1 MTVREFHL
9 PDIGE
14 GLVEAEIIR
23 WTIPVGEPVAVDQTL
38 VEVETAKAATEIPSP
53 FAGTVIHHGAA
64 EGDVVAVGAILAV
77 IGDPGDTWP
86 PAGGDATPIVG
97 SLVEDATELA
107 PVAAAPEPAGRG
119 RVAAMPQV
127 RKLAKDLG
135 VDLDQVSGT
144 GPAGR
149 ITRTDVEAAARPA
162 PAAPSERGDQHGDE
176 RRRMSQLRRTIA
188 DNISRSWAEIPH
200 VTAFDEVDASRLL
213 AVRAALGR
221 RHDVAIPID
230 ALVVAAVV
238 PALRAVPVF
247 NSHIDGADLVFHGRH
262 DIGIAVDTPD
272 GLIVAVVR
280 DAGAKNLLELAAAV
294 RDLSERARART
305 LSRDEVTRQTF
316 TVSNTGAAGGT
327 WGTPIVPPGTT
338 GILAVGRAK
347 DKPVVQD
354 GKIGIA
360 PIMPL
365 SLSYDHRVTDGAVG
379 RRFLAQVVENLTEPA
394 LFLTPSVQP

>member
-1 MTVREFHL
+1 MTVREFRL

-23 WTIPVGEPVAVDQTL
+23 WTIPVGEPVAADETL

-97 SLVEDATELA
+97 SLVEEATELP
-107 PVAAAPEPAGRG
+107 PVAARPEPAGRD
-119 RVAAMPQV
+119 RIVALPLV

-135 VDLDQVSGT
+135 VHLDQVSGT
-144 GPAGR
+144 GPGGR
-149 ITRTDVEAAARPA
+149 ITRKDVEAAARREPV
-162 PAAPSERGDQHGDE
+162 PPEHDDQPHDQ
-176 RRRMSQLRRTIA
+176 RHRMSQLRRTIA
-188 DNISRSWAEIPH
+188 ANISRSWAEIPH

-213 AVRAALGR
+213 AVRAALRR

-230 ALVVAAVV
+230 ALVVAALV

-247 NSHIDGADLVFHGRH
+247 NSHIDGTDLVFHRRH

-280 DAGAKNLLELAAAV
+280 DAGAKNLLELAADI

-305 LSRDEVTRQTF
+305 LSPDDVGGQTF

-338 GILAVGRAK
+338 GILAVGRVK

-354 GKIGIA
+354 GKLGIA

-379 RRFLAQVVENLTEPA
+379 RRFLALVMENLAEPA
-394 LFLTPSVQP
+394 LFLTPTVQP